1 MDDDC
6 SIPYRGVR
14 GSCPDA
20 WRPFSFPMLL
30 ESDRG
35 AVLVAED
42 ERHLLGVI
50 TAFYD
55 TFSWFLT
62 DKVMP
67 PCRDAP
73 VGRLSRILLPILFV
87 KVH

>member
-1 MDDDC
+1 
-6 SIPYRGVR
+6 
-14 GSCPDA
+14 
-20 WRPFSFPMLL
+20 
-30 ESDRG
+30 
-35 AVLVAED
+35 VAED